1 MSHLNAVTVLFAAFA
16 ARGSELKSAANQAD
30 SNIPQRFRAVPLNSE
45 LMCQTIHGEMR
56 FPPRDATGQR

>member
-45 LMCQTIHGEMR
+45 LT
-56 FPPRDATGQR
+56 